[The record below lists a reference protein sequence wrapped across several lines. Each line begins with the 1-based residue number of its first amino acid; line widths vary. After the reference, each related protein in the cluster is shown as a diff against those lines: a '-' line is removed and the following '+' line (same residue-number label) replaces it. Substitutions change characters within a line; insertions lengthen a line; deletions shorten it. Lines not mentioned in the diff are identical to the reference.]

1 MKTILTAVVG
11 ALLLAT
17 IAIAQVAAPGAPV
30 TCTALIKQ
38 YDDKAKIFKTTDVG
52 NQLRNQAEADNK
64 NNKEEDCNKNIKEAI
79 KTLRPN

>member
-1 MKTILTAVVG
+1 MRTALTSIVLI
-11 ALLLAT
+11 LLLVT
-17 IAIAQVAAPGAPV
+17 IAIAQVAPGAPV
-30 TCTALIKQ
+30 TCAALIKQ

-52 NQLRNQAEADNK
+52 NQLRDQAEADNK

>member
-1 MKTILTAVVG
+1 MKTLITSIVSFC
-11 ALLLAT
+11 LLVT
-17 IAIAQVAAPGAPV
+17 IAMAQVAPGAPV
-30 TCTALIKQ
+30 TCAALIKQ

-52 NQLRNQAEADNK
+52 NQLRDQAEADNK